1 MLVNAV
7 LILLPLGTWLASEP
21 PMDPKESRG
30 EVQER
35 YSLSYLPLDRAC
47 LTQHTRLSFVSAS
60 HSTAC
65 LGEET
70 SLRIQAFYVRWIL
83 N

>member
-35 YSLSYLPLDRAC
+35 YSLSCLDRAC
-47 LTQHTRLSFVSAS
+47 LTQHTHARLSF
-60 HSTAC
+60 
-65 LGEET
+65 
-70 SLRIQAFYVRWIL
+70 AFYSLSGRRDVPENSGL
-83 N
+83 QCALDSKLKN

>member
-47 LTQHTRLSFVSAS
+47 LTQHTRLSF
-60 HSTAC
+60 
-65 LGEET
+65 
-70 SLRIQAFYVRWIL
+70 AFYSLSGRRDVPENSGL
-83 N
+83 QCALDSKLKN